1 MLHKTRGIVLNYIRY
16 KETSIIVKIYTEEFG
31 LQTYVENGVRSAR
44 SKGKIALFQPLT
56 LVDLVVYF
64 KPGVE
69 IQRISE
75 IKCGHPFYNIPTDIR
90 KMTLGIFVT
99 EILALTL
106 REHTGNATLFDFLQK
121 ALVFLEEQEEH
132 TENFH
137 LFFLMSLSAYLGF
150 GPETA
155 RDIRMQLQE
164 HGIAVSAGEEGIL
177 QKILETPFGGR
188 LDIGKSQRLTALE
201 HLVDF
206 YRLNLDSFTGVRSV
220 QVLKEV
226 LE

>member
-1 MLHKTRGIVLNYIRY
+1 MHKTRGIVLNYIRY

-75 IKCGHPFYNIPTDIR
+75 IRCGHPFFHIPTDIK
-90 KMTLGIFVT
+90 KMTLGMFVT
-99 EILALTL
+99 EILGLTL
-106 REHTGNATLFDFLQK
+106 REHTGNPALFNFLQE
-121 ALVFLEEQEEH
+121 ALLFLEEQEEQV
-132 TENFH
+132 ENFH

-155 RDIRMQLQE
+155 RDIRKQLQE
-164 HGIAVSAGEEGIL
+164 NSIPMGTGEEAVL
-177 QKILETPFGGR
+177 QKILEMPFGGK
-188 LDIGKSQRLTALE
+188 LDIGKSQRMFALDR
-201 HLVDF
+201 LLDF
-206 YRLNLDSFTGVRSV
+206 YRLHVDGFTGVRSV

>member
-1 MLHKTRGIVLNYIRY
+1 MLHKTKGIVLNYIRY

-64 KPGVE
+64 KPGAD

-75 IKCGHPFYNIPTDIR
+75 IKCRHPFYNIPTDIK
-90 KMTLGIFVT
+90 KMTLGIFIT
-99 EILALTL
+99 EILVLTL
-106 REHTGNATLFDFLQK
+106 KEHTGNPALFDFLQE
-121 ALVFLEEQEEH
+121 ALLFLENQEEE

-164 HGIAVSAGEEGIL
+164 HGISMNATEEAVL
-177 QKILETPFGGR
+177 QKILEMPFGGR
-188 LDIGKSQRLTALE
+188 LGISKSQRLAALD
-201 HLVDF
+201 HLVWF
-206 YRLNLDSFTGVRSV
+206 YRANLDGFTGVRSV

>member
-44 SKGKIALFQPLT
+44 SRGKIALFQPLT

-64 KPGVE
+64 KPGAE

-75 IKCGHPFYNIPTDIR
+75 IRCRHPFYTIPTDIK
-90 KMTLGIFVT
+90 KMTLGIFIT
-99 EILALTL
+99 EILVLTL
-106 REHTGNATLFDFLQK
+106 REHTGNTALFDFLQE
-121 ALVFLEEQEEH
+121 ALLFLEEQEEQ

-155 RDIRMQLQE
+155 RDVRMQLQE
-164 HGIAVSAGEEGIL
+164 HGIALNAGEEAVL
-177 QKILETPFGGR
+177 QKILEMPFGAR
-188 LDIGKSQRLTALE
+188 LDISKSQRMTALD
-201 HLVDF
+201 HLIDF
-206 YRLNLDSFTGVRSV
+206 YRLNLDSFNGARSV
-220 QVLKEV
+220 QVLKVV